1 MAADQDALRPLRL
14 GARGAALWEALTK
27 GKVSVSV
34 ERRVLAGEAS
44 RLADRLDRLDELL
57 AGDIDTWMRLTHRLM
72 TEDYELKIDSAASE
86 ARQTAA
92 ALRQILSQL
101 AEGAAPA
108 VGGSIADELDGRRAA
123 RQADAAS

>member
-14 GARGAALWEALTK
+14 GARGAALWKALTK
-27 GKVSVSV
+27 GKVSV

-108 VGGSIADELDGRRAA
+108 VGGSIADELDARRAA

>member
-1 MAADQDALRPLRL
+1 MAFDRDLLRPGGLQARGSALWDALTSNS
-14 GARGAALWEALTK
+14 E
-27 GKVSVSV
+27 SV
-34 ERRVLAGEAS
+34 ERCVLAGEAA

-57 AGDIDTWMRLTHRLM
+57 SGDSDTWVRLTHRLM

-92 ALRQILSQL
+92 SLRQILSQL

-108 VGGSIADELDGRRAA
+108 AGGSIADELEARRAA
-123 RQADAAS
+123 RQADSSG